1 LFERIVRE
9 RNNIM
14 TTFEGLNLAQPILRA
29 VTNEGYT
36 TPSPIQ
42 EQSIPSLL
50 EGHDLMGVAQTGT
63 GKTAA
68 FALPILHL
76 LDFKTCKLHRR
87 QPRALILAPT
97 RELAVQIGENIKTY
111 GRHLDLRSTVVFG
124 GASIRTQTQ
133 KLSQGVH
140 IVVATPGRL
149 LDLMNQGKIQLGQ
162 VEMFVLD
169 EADRML
175 DMGFIPDV
183 RKIAKA
189 LPEKRQT
196 VMFSATMPTAVRAL
210 ADGLLNDPVHVE
222 ITPAATTVE
231 KVEQR
236 VMFMAKDKKR
246 ASLSELFTNPAL
258 KRVLVFTR
266 TKHGADK
273 VAKYLAQ
280 GGVKSDAI
288 HGNKSQNA
296 RQHALRNFSSGNV
309 RALVAT
315 DVAARGIDVDGIT
328 HVINFELPNEPESYV
343 HRIGRTAR
351 AGASGIAISFCDGE
365 ERGYLRDIERTISQ
379 TITVIEDHPYHDDNV
394 ANDPG
399 TFKRGSKN
407 RSRNRAKGGARN
419 DSRNGSARSDSR
431 GGSRN
436 NSRDDSRGDSR
447 GSRFGGPKNGARQD
461 TRGTRPQ
468 RDHAE
473 VSQEPQH
480 DSRGEFKNALK
491 NETSGDSRSD
501 SRSDP
506 RASFR
511 SKSRNDSHGGAR
523 GDFRRESGND
533 PRKDAGNKA
542 GRYKHQ
548 DAKPA
553 AQHVKRDKPEQS
565 DHQDF
570 RPKAKP
576 SSKHGM
582 NAGAKPGDKPG
593 TNNRHKPKAKSG
605 AKPTGKFSGKP
616 GDKPGSKSGAKPA
629 HRAGPSKGGFK
640 KKRPNRAE
648 RRAKGGQRT
657 AA

>member
-1 LFERIVRE
+1 
-9 RNNIM
+9 M
-14 TTFEGLNLAQPILRA
+14 TDFNGLNLAQPILRA
-29 VTNEGYT
+29 ITNEGYT
-36 TPSPIQ
+36 TPTPIQ
-42 EQSIPSLL
+42 EQSIPALL

-68 FALPILHL
+68 FALPVLHL
-76 LDFKTCKLHRR
+76 LDFNSCKLHRR

-97 RELAVQIGENIKTY
+97 RELAVQIGDSFKDY

-162 VEMFVLD
+162 VELFVLD

-183 RKIAKA
+183 RKISKA

-196 VMFSATMPTAVRAL
+196 IMFSATMPTAVKAL
-210 ADGLLNDPVHVE
+210 AEGLLNNPVHVA

-236 VMFMAKDKKR
+236 VMFMEKDKKR
-246 ASLSELFTNPAL
+246 ASLSTLFADKAL

-273 VAKYLAQ
+273 VAKYLSQ

-296 RQHALRNFSSGNV
+296 RQHALRNFRSGNV

-351 AGASGIAISFCDGE
+351 AGASGVAISFCDAE

-379 TITVIEDHPYHDDNV
+379 TVKVVEDHPHHSDNV

-399 TFKRGSKN
+399 SFKRGTKN
-407 RSRNRAKGGARN
+407 RSRNR
-419 DSRNGSARSDSR
+419 SRNSSGGGDRNGQRNSARHGS
-431 GGSRN
+431 GG
-436 NSRDDSRGDSR
+436 G
-447 GSRFGGPKNGARQD
+447 RFSGPKNGARQD
-461 TRGTRPQ
+461 TRRARPHS
-468 RDHAE
+468 DHSE
-473 VSQEPQH
+473 DRQEPQH
-480 DSRGEFKNALK
+480 DPRGEFKNALR
-491 NETSGDSRSD
+491 NESSGDSHSNSNSN
-501 SRSDP
+501 SR
-506 RASFR
+506 
-511 SKSRNDSHGGAR
+511 GEY
-523 GDFRRESGND
+523 RRETGND
-533 PRKDAGNKA
+533 PRKDSRNKA
-542 GRYKHQ
+542 GRFKRSETRHETKQ
-548 DAKPA
+548 DSKPA
-553 AQHVKRDKPEQS
+553 SQHVKRERPEQS

-570 RPKAKP
+570 RPKAKAG
-576 SSKHGM
+576 SKPGAKTWAKPNHKAGQKS
-582 NAGAKPGDKPG
+582 NAKPGAKPGA
-593 TNNRHKPKAKSG
+593 KPKAKFG
-605 AKPTGKFSGKP
+605 AKPSGKP
-616 GDKPGSKSGAKPA
+616 GSKPGSKPD
-629 HRAGPSKGGFK
+629 FK

-648 RRAKGGQRT
+648 RRAKSGQRT